1 MRDFWTLASLAR
13 KAALSELQR
22 EPEFVNDIHYGNNRK
37 KLPDHSTQLA
47 TLDIDQP
54 PARGTMNAKSHR
66 IGGFCI
72 SEDRPLTPQL
82 LNQPALSSVLTP
94 AAGRIYR

>member
-1 MRDFWTLASLAR
+1 VAH
-13 KAALSELQR
+13 Q
-22 EPEFVNDIHYGNNRK
+22 EFANGIHYGKTRK

-66 IGGFCI
+66 IGGFLY
-72 SEDRPLTPQL
+72 SEDRL
-82 LNQPALSSVLTP
+82 
-94 AAGRIYR
+94 